1 MKLLQRVI
9 FSQKY
14 THLFVLQYMVSC
26 LARNTEEA
34 GGGTNMK
41 EDTICCYWI
50 SKHMTKQSIQESLHA
65 QITRARLTVCEVGVF
80 QEKYHNSPKY
90 ALPSLVGVT

>member
-1 MKLLQRVI
+1 
-9 FSQKY
+9 
-14 THLFVLQYMVSC
+14 
-26 LARNTEEA
+26 
-34 GGGTNMK
+34 MK

-80 QEKYHNSPKY
+80 SREIPQLTLQNAPFP
-90 ALPSLVGVT
+90 LL